1 MMGLQ
6 VCAFIL
12 ELVMFLKMI
21 TVSPENKKKLSL
33 VHLPHSQN
41 KNVYNMFILETLSA

>member
-12 ELVMFLKMI
+12 ELVMVMKMI
-21 TVSPENKKKLSL
+21 TVSPENKKKLGL
-33 VHLPHSQN
+33 MHLPHSQN
-41 KNVYNMFILETLSA
+41 KNVYKMFILEMLPA